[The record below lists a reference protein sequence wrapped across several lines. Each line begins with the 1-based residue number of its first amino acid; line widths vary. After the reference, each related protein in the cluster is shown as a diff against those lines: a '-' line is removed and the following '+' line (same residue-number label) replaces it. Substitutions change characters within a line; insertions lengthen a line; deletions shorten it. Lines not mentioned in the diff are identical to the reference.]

1 MREDILQ
8 ALSELIK
15 EKTELKAE
23 KFELGMVDDLKRSFN
38 SLAAD
43 TQILLDSYT
52 ITRKLFFDI
61 EGATKKAKDRTDTNK
76 QIFKSS
82 KTKIELAE
90 SLLTKIEKAA
100 KELGLSVKDIKE
112 YSKVQK
118 ALEIAKDDLKD
129 LTVINKKLDKII

>member
-8 ALSELIK
+8 ALSKLIK
-15 EKTELKAE
+15 EKTELKA
-23 KFELGMVDDLKRSFN
+23 KKIELGMIDDLKRSLN
-38 SLAAD
+38 SLGAD
-43 TQILLDSYT
+43 SQILLDSFD

-61 EGATKKAKDRTDTNK
+61 EGATKKAKERTDTNK
-76 QIFKSS
+76 QILKSS

-90 SLLTKIEKAA
+90 SLLSRIEKAA

-118 ALEIAKDDLKD
+118 ALEIVKDDLKD
-129 LTVINKKLDKII
+129 LIVIDKKLDKII